1 MTKQRAVILAAAA
14 ILGCN
19 SNSTGPQQGTSKSCT
34 VTLSGAVSGTYD
46 CRPATTSYGTATDAT
61 GFTFG
66 VRASGSQPAIG
77 LSVVWIGTPTDT
89 IYRNP
94 DGTYTYTNT
103 NGGAQADI
111 SVTTS
116 NGQTWLATVGE
127 GPPAA
132 GTYILNFATVTA
144 NNVTASGALYD
155 AEGTVTATLPAVA
168 SSGATGTIILSA
180 TF

>member
-1 MTKQRAVILAAAA
+1 MTKLGAVVLAAAG

-19 SNSTGPQQGTSKSCT
+19 SNSTGPQQGVSSSCT

-46 CRPATTSYGTATDAT
+46 CRPATTSYGGATDNT

-77 LSVVWIGTPTDT
+77 LTVVWIGIPTDS
-89 IYRNP
+89 IYRNM
-94 DGTYTYTNT
+94 DGTYSYKYTDI
-103 NGGAQADI
+103 GAQGDI

-116 NGQTWLATVGE
+116 NGQTWLATIGE

-132 GTYILNFATVTA
+132 GTYILTFTSVTA
-144 NNVTASGALYD
+144 NSFTSSGGLYD
-155 AEGTVTATLPAVA
+155 GEGTVTATLPAVA

>member
-1 MTKQRAVILAAAA
+1 MTKRLAVILAAAG

-19 SNSTGPQQGTSKSCT
+19 SNTTGPQQGTSKSCT
-34 VTLSGAVSGTYD
+34 VSLSGAVSGTYD
-46 CRPATTSYGTATDAT
+46 CRPATTSYGSALDNTA
-61 GFTFG
+61 FSFG
-66 VRASGSQPAIG
+66 VPASGTRPAIG
-77 LSVVWIGTPTDT
+77 LTIVFLGTPTDS

-94 DGTYTYTNT
+94 DGTYSYTNT
-103 NGGAQADI
+103 NGGAQANI

-116 NGQTWLATVGE
+116 NNQTWLATVGE

-144 NNVTASGALYD
+144 NGSGPGGALFD